1 MKIYLDVC
9 CLNRPF
15 DDQTQDRIRLE
26 TEAVVLILG
35 RIGADDWQWLTS
47 SAVTAEIKQT
57 PDPRRRQRMLILL
70 DKAGESARVTDEAA
84 TRARKLAEFGF
95 DPFDA
100 LHLAM
105 AEQARAD
112 IFLTVDDRLIRLAN
126 RLEDEVKVTVKNP
139 LAWIRE

>member
-35 RIGADDWQWLTS
+35 RIAARDWQWLTS
-47 SAVTAEIKQT
+47 SAVTTEIKQT
-57 PDPRRRQRMLILL
+57 PDPRRQHRMLSLL
-70 DKAGESARVTDEAA
+70 DTAGESAKMTDEAA
-84 TRARKLAEFGF
+84 ARSMKLAGLGF

-105 AEQARAD
+105 AEQEHAD
-112 IFLTVDDRLIRLAN
+112 IFLTVDDQLIRLAN
-126 RLEDEVKVTVKNP
+126 RLGDEVKVTVKNP